1 MLVHVGAS
9 VTAVDRDRNTPLH
22 TLVSS
27 VSCQLFATFKNVYIL
42 VSTHFQIQ
50 SPRDNPHVLVQ
61 AEKIVKLF
69 VDAGAHLDAV
79 NANGLT
85 PARVGNAGK

>member
-1 MLVHVGAS
+1 M
-9 VTAVDRDRNTPLH
+9 
-22 TLVSS
+22 
-27 VSCQLFATFKNVYIL
+27 
-42 VSTHFQIQ
+42 HFQIQ
-50 SPRDNPHVLVQ
+50 SPRDNPHVAVQ

-85 PARVGNAGK
+85 PARVGNAGKKRRSMKNMSNLN